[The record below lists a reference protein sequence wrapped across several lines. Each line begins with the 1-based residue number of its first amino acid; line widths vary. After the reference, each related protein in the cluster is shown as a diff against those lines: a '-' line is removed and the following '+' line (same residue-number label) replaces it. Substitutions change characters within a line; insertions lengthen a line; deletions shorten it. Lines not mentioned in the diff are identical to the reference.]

1 MSFSTSATAG
11 AGALRHHLSH
21 ERLCAHRRPR
31 DHNVLKLVWHAKL
44 GRQQRSGLAG
54 AAGEGILVRL
64 HAKLRTRKALIL
76 AGRTLPLSSEAEHT
90 FQSNR
95 QDQLSGCHPL
105 ASERATAHGQQ
116 SNANLLQHLPHGT
129 INCPAVGGHLVRR
142 KAVS

>member
-1 MSFSTSATAG
+1 MSATIG
-11 AGALRHHLSH
+11 ASALEHHQSH

-31 DHNVLKLVWHAKL
+31 DHNALRLVWHAKL
-44 GRQQRSGLAG
+44 GRQQRSGLAD

-95 QDQLSGCHPL
+95 QDQLSGCRPL
-105 ASERATAHGQQ
+105 ASERANPHGQHL
-116 SNANLLQHLPHGT
+116 NANLLQHLPNGA
-129 INCPAVGGHLVRR
+129 INGPAIGVQMVSR
-142 KAVS
+142 KVVS